1 MAANAPDK
9 EPGSEDFRVPKTML
23 PWLLG
28 FLLGGGGTFGVTS
41 ITSEKSLSQSDLD
54 RIEAIVEKAVE
65 RSEDAMRTENKLA
78 IQESMG
84 AHLSAYHGQKSQ
96 P

>member
-1 MAANAPDK
+1 MANPPDK
-9 EPGSEDFRVPKTML
+9 DSESGDFRVPKTML

-54 RIEAIVEKAVE
+54 RIQAIVEKAVA
-65 RSEDAMRTENKLA
+65 RSEVAMRTENKLA
-78 IQESMG
+78 IQEAVT
-84 AHLSAYHGQKSQ
+84 AHLTAYHGMKAI